1 MNFKIVTDSSAD
13 MTALAAVPFAS
24 VPLTVNT
31 AEREFVD
38 NAELDTIAMLD
49 YLKKY
54 KGRSGSACPSPAAYL
69 EAFGDAENVFC
80 VTITSNLS
88 GSCNSAVNAAKLY
101 TAEHPDRRVQV
112 IDSLST
118 GPENAL
124 IIEKLAELIGRGM
137 SFDEICTEIAE
148 YQKSTHLIFALESL
162 HNLANNGRVNPL
174 VAKIS
179 GVLGIR
185 VIGKASAVGTLEI
198 TNKSRGAHGALRDI
212 IANMKST
219 GYAGGRVKI
228 HHANNPA
235 AAEAI
240 KARLLTDFPTA
251 TVTVG
256 ETRAL
261 CSFYAE
267 SGGVLVGFEA

>member
-1 MNFKIVTDSSAD
+1 MSFKIVTDSSAD
-13 MTALAAVPFAS
+13 MTDFSKIPFAS
-24 VPLTVNT
+24 VPLTIST

-38 NAELDTIAMLD
+38 NKELDTLAMLD

-88 GSCNSAVNAAKLY
+88 GSYNSAMNAASAY
-101 TAEHPDRRVQV
+101 VAEHPERHVHV

-124 IIEKLAELIGRGM
+124 IIEKLAELIERGL
-137 SFDEICTEIAE
+137 SFDEIKAEIIE

-185 VIGKASAVGTLEI
+185 VIGKASDVGTLEI
-198 TNKSRGAHGALRDI
+198 TNKSRGAQGALRDV
-212 IANMKST
+212 IANIKST
-219 GYAGGRVKI
+219 GYAGGRVRI
-228 HHANNPA
+228 HHANNKSV
-235 AAEAI
+235 AETL
-240 KARLLTDFPTA
+240 KERLTAEFPNA
-251 TVTVG
+251 DVTVG
-256 ETRAL
+256 ETRGL

-267 SGGVLVGFEA
+267 SGGVLIGFEA